1 MGMKMKKK
9 LAHFSLALTIFLPGF
24 VFADTSSL
32 QDYVPVEDRLA
43 KLESDNDKLKNF
55 NFAGYF
61 RGGWET
67 ASSGTTNATVTVGKG
82 ISASGLSY
90 ERPNWAQGA
99 LGRYGNEFYGWY
111 DLIFS
116 QRFYNKDGVSMK
128 AVVMLDGSID
138 MDSSNN
144 NFAKSDGN
152 DISFGKMYLETKGL
166 VPSHPEAI
174 FWVGRN
180 QLPAKEILMFDWK
193 YVYTAEGGGAGIQ
206 NLNIGPGALDLAVGR
221 NDYKVYKTNLSG
233 STNVSSNTLQMR
245 YNNIKLVPDLILGF
259 HADYTMA
266 NPSQSQKERAAAGEI
281 FDLKDSF
288 LIGATLKKIE
298 ADKSFNELVFQV
310 ANNGMATNM
319 TRIHGANPYLGHSDN
334 YFGEQSGGVLYRAIT
349 QGENFIGDHFGIV
362 HAVTFGKASDIVDP
376 ETFSPHSDIT
386 YFRSAIRPAY
396 IWENYNQ
403 TGVELGYFKQ
413 DSKQN
418 GQTLI
423 ESGYKT
429 TFFHSIRFEKSSF
442 GLLPE
447 IRFYATYLKALDN
460 ELDNVVFADN
470 KDDQWKFG
478 ISANVTFF

>member
-1 MGMKMKKK
+1 MNNK
-9 LAHFSLALTIFLPGF
+9 LAPFSLSLLALLPGLT
-24 VFADTSSL
+24 FADTTTL
-32 QDYVPVEDRLA
+32 HDYVPVEDRLA
-43 KLESDNDKLKNF
+43 KLEADNDKLKDF

-67 ASSGTTNATVTVGKG
+67 AANGTTNATVTVGKG
-82 ISASGLSY
+82 VTPAGISY

-138 MDSSNN
+138 LGSSNN
-144 NFAKSDGN
+144 NFAKSEGN

-166 VPSHPEAI
+166 VPNHPEAL

-193 YVYTAEGGGAGIQ
+193 YAYTAEGGGAGIQ
-206 NLNIGPGALDLAVGR
+206 NLKVGPGTLDLAVGR
-221 NDYKVYKTNLSG
+221 NDYKVFKTTLNG
-233 STNVSSNTLQMR
+233 STNVATNTLQMR
-245 YNNIKLVPDLILGF
+245 YNNINIAPDLTLGF
-259 HADYTMA
+259 HGDYTMA
-266 NPSQSQKERAAAGEI
+266 NPSDTQKQRAADGEI
-281 FDLKDSF
+281 FDLKNAF
-288 LIGATLKKIE
+288 LAGTALKKTE
-298 ADKSFNELVFQV
+298 SDKSFNELVLQV

-319 TRIHGANPYLGHSDN
+319 SRIHGANPYLGHSDN
-334 YFGEQSGGVLYRAIT
+334 YFGEQSGGVLYRAVT

-362 HAVTFGKASDIVDP
+362 HAVALGKASDIVDP
-376 ETFSPHSDIT
+376 ETFAPHSDIT
-386 YFRSAIRPAY
+386 FIRSAIRPAY

-413 DSKQN
+413 DSKQY
-418 GQTLI
+418 GETLT

-447 IRFYATYLKALDN
+447 IRFYATYLKAIHN
-460 ELDNVVFADN
+460 QLDNVVFSDN

-478 ISANVTFF
+478 ISANVMFF

>member
-1 MGMKMKKK
+1 MNKKM
-9 LAHFSLALTIFLPGF
+9 AHFSLSLIALLPGLT
-24 VFADTSSL
+24 FADTSRL

-43 KLESDNDKLKNF
+43 KLEADNDKHKDF

-61 RGGWET
+61 RGGWEA

-82 ISASGLSY
+82 ISASGMSY

-128 AVVMLDGSID
+128 AVVLLDGSID
-138 MDSSNN
+138 MNSSNN

-152 DISFGKMYLETKGL
+152 DISFDKMYLETKGL
-166 VPSHPEAI
+166 VPNHPETI

-193 YVYTAEGGGAGIQ
+193 YAYTAEGGGAGIQ
-206 NLNIGPGALDLAVGR
+206 NLKIGPGALDLAVGR

-233 STNVSSNTLQMR
+233 STTVSSNTLQMR
-245 YNNIKLVPDLILGF
+245 YNNIKLAPDLTLGF
-259 HADYTMA
+259 HGDYTMA
-266 NPSQSQKERAAAGEI
+266 NPSQSQKDRAAAGEF

-288 LIGATLKKIE
+288 LAGTALKKTE
-298 ADKSFNELVFQV
+298 ADNSFNELIFQV

-334 YFGEQSGGVLYRAIT
+334 YFGEQSGGTLYRAIT
-349 QGENFIGDHFGIV
+349 QGENFIGDHFGVV
-362 HAVTFGKASDIVDP
+362 HAIAFGKASDIVDP
-376 ETFSPHSDIT
+376 ETFAPHSDIT

-396 IWENYNQ
+396 IWKNFNQ

-413 DSKQN
+413 NSKQY
-418 GQTLI
+418 GQTLT
-423 ESGYKT
+423 ESGYKA

-447 IRFYATYLKALDN
+447 IRFFATYLKAVDN

-478 ISANVTFF
+478 ISANVVFF

>member
-1 MGMKMKKK
+1 MKKK

>member
-1 MGMKMKKK
+1 MKMKKK